1 MRWSPKI
8 QPAVLA
14 LVLVPGLVVAGSA
27 SGAMAGETADPCNGM
42 VLHDVAAESGII
54 FPHLKGG
61 VGEMQLPET
70 MGAGVAW
77 LDFDNDGR
85 LDLYLVQSGP
95 FPPDGSAAAGNRL
108 YRNLDGR
115 MFEEVTDGSGASDT
129 GYGQGVT
136 AADYDGDGRID
147 LYVCNYGQDVL
158 LRNIGGGRFED
169 VTAASGL
176 GLGGWSSSAAFAD
189 ADQDGDLDLYITRY
203 MVYDHEQV
211 PFCGDE
217 ETGQRKYCD
226 PSLFEGASDRFYLN
240 QGDGTF
246 VDATIES
253 GFGEARGKGLGVL
266 FTDLD
271 GDRLPDIYVS
281 NDLNINFL
289 YHNLGA
295 GKFGFMS
302 LLSGAGLSKDGKAES
317 GMGVAV
323 GDIDGDLDPDLMVTN
338 FDVETNTVYIN
349 QGQMMFDDVSAE
361 SGFGE
366 PSFNMLG
373 FGIVL
378 DDLNRD
384 GFLDAYIANGHI
396 YEYSRRETVQYAQP
410 DLLLL
415 GEGHGRF
422 GAHECGDIFETKLV
436 GRALAAGDYDNDGDL
451 DLALVNSGGMFQLI
465 RNDGSLGDWLGV
477 ILEYV
482 APNLQGVGARVELD
496 LGERSLVRW
505 VTAGDSY
512 QATRDPRVLFGVPT
526 GIEPVRLSVIW
537 PDGTREVL
545 ERPEPGSYYHARYGE
560 GVAKAL
566 VPEPGPEAVPVAGG
580 RRFGV
585 LAAAAALAV
594 LLVVLFLRRFLTA
607 GR

>member
-1 MRWSPKI
+1 MKPGRSVP
-8 QPAVLA
+8 L
-14 LVLVPGLVVAGSA
+14 LVLVLGVAVA
-27 SGAMAGETADPCNGM
+27 AAQAPDERCNGM
-42 VLHDVAAESGII
+42 VLHDVAREAGIT
-54 FPHLKGG
+54 FRHLKGG
-61 VGEMQLPET
+61 IGEMQLPET
-70 MGAGVAW
+70 MGAGAAW
-77 LDFDNDGR
+77 FDFDNDGR

-95 FPPDGSAAAGNRL
+95 FPPDGSASAGNRL

-115 MFEEVTDGSGASDT
+115 TFEDVSTDSGASDT

-136 AADYDGDGRID
+136 AADYDGDGRVD
-147 LYVCNYGQDVL
+147 LYVCNYGRDTL
-158 LRNIGGGRFED
+158 LRNQGNGLFED
-169 VTAASGL
+169 VTAAAGL

-189 ADQDGDLDLYITRY
+189 ADGDGDLDLYVTRY
-203 MVYDHEQV
+203 MVYDHADV

-217 ETGQRKYCD
+217 VSGQRKYCD
-226 PSLFEGASDRFYLN
+226 PSIFAGESDRFYLN

-253 GFGEARGKGLGVL
+253 GFGEAGGKGLGVL

-295 GKFGFMS
+295 GKFEFMS

-366 PSFNMLG
+366 PSFNRLG

-422 GAHECGDIFETKLV
+422 GAHVCGDIFETKLV

-451 DLALVNSGGMFQLI
+451 DLALMNSGGPFQLI
-465 RNDGSLGDWLGV
+465 RNDGSEGDWLGV

-512 QATRDPRVLFGVPT
+512 QSTRDPRVLFGVQT
-526 GIEPVRLSVIW
+526 GMEPVRLSVIW
-537 PDGTREVL
+537 PDGTSEVL
-545 ERPEPGSYYHARYGE
+545 ERPEPGSYYLARYQAGI
-560 GVAKAL
+560 AKSV
-566 VPEPGPEAVPVAGG
+566 VPEPGSEVEPVAGG
-580 RRFGV
+580 RPFGI
-585 LAAAAALAV
+585 LAGAAALAV
-594 LLVVLFLRRFLTA
+594 LLLVLFLRRFLA
-607 GR
+607 ARR